1 MPGPFCND
9 IIFFL
14 QLYKK
19 IPLSKRVTFELRHTK
34 EEFPQIYIRA
44 EKNGKL
50 AALIFAEE
58 FMQMALVLDDLETSY
73 NRGSLTEIPLTHAA
87 RISAKVSQYAGD
99 IFLGVGGYNG
109 TYYNGFNF
117 LGDEW
122 KTFRYFFPQIYEYM
136 SPYTQTEDGG
146 PSHVAPTSHVAQTPD
161 ISLPLSHGT
170 PTSHVGQAPG
180 ASSPLSHVAPAH
192 TAHIVQP
199 QQVHESTDID
209 DDVLIIDDEVA
220 WHPYVSRRTGP
231 RRLITPVARRP
242 CTYSAHSPTSTSSR
256 IYGH

>member
-1 MPGPFCND
+1 
-9 IIFFL
+9 
-14 QLYKK
+14 
-19 IPLSKRVTFELRHTK
+19 
-34 EEFPQIYIRA
+34 
-44 EKNGKL
+44 
-50 AALIFAEE
+50 
-58 FMQMALVLDDLETSY
+58 MQMALVLDDLETSY

-170 PTSHVGQAPG
+170 PTSHVAQAPG

-209 DDVLIIDDEVA
+209 DDVLIIDDEVPPFNVVKGGTTDLHLQTIEKGDSTHVVVIPSA
-220 WHPYVSRRTGP
+220 GPSNSECYSEQLQRAPKKPLLKRQYSRLSKSCP
-231 RRLITPVARRP
+231 PKKLFKD
-242 CTYSAHSPTSTSSR
+242 
-256 IYGH
+256 